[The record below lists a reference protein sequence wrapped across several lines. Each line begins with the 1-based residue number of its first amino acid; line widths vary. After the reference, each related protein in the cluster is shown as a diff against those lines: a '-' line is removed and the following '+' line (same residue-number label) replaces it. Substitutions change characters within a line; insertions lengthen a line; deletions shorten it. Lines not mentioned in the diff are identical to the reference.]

1 MKKVLLILVAAV
13 GLTTTSCG
21 YGGSMKTDQ
30 DSLAYALGVDIGSS
44 LWNTIDS
51 TMNPD
56 LICKGIQDVFAKKL
70 DSTNMT
76 AQQARDYIQYYFTEV
91 MPKKKAEANDK
102 VSKEF
107 LAEAEKSGV
116 EKSASGLMYK
126 IENAG
131 AEAKVALGDTVTAH
145 YVLSDATGKV
155 LQSSKDSGQPM
166 TYTNTEGSM
175 IKGFAEGV
183 AMLGEGGKVTLYIPY
198 ELGYGEQGGGM
209 IGPKQA
215 LKFEVEVIKVVKP
228 TEEAAKTAKK

>member
-13 GLTTTSCG
+13 AMTTTSCG

-30 DSLAYALGVDIGSS
+30 DSLAYALGADIGTS
-44 LWNTIDS
+44 LWNNIDS
-51 TMNPD
+51 TLNPD
-56 LICKGIQDVFAKKL
+56 LICKGIQDAFAKKL
-70 DSTNMT
+70 DSTTMT
-76 AQQARDYIQYYFTEV
+76 PQQAQDYIRHYFTDI

-102 VSKEF
+102 VSQEF
-107 LAEAEKSGV
+107 LAAAAKEAGV
-116 EKSASGLMYK
+116 QKTSSGLIYK

-131 AEAKVALGDTVTAH
+131 GEAKVALGDTVTAH

-155 LQSSKDSGQPM
+155 LQSSKESGQPM
-166 TYTNTEGSM
+166 TYTNVEGAM

-183 AMLGEGGKVTLYIPY
+183 SFLGEGGVATLYIPFD
-198 ELGYGEQGGGM
+198 LGYGEQGGGM

-228 TEEAAKTAKK
+228 TEVAVTK